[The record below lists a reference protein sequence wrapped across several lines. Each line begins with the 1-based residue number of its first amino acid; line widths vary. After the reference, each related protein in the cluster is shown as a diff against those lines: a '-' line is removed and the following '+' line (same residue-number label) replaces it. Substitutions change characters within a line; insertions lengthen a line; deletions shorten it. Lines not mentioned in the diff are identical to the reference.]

1 MEFKE
6 RYNDLKNILIQTLTP
21 LVNNKY
27 CIVDLPYHSNI
38 GDTLIWQ
45 GEMEFLATLN
55 YECVDMSSQL
65 TESLDIDT
73 DTIILFHGG
82 GNIGELYRTH
92 IEYLFQLINRFPQNR
107 IIVFPQTIY
116 YKNENILLED
126 VSRLNSHGDL
136 HFCVRDKYCFD
147 LYENKIKNLYL
158 LPDMAFCIPLDYFEK
173 YQVRSI
179 KGSLYLKRLDGEL
192 SDNNANINTDFVKD
206 WPTFYHKLNDGTF
219 IAKIIDNL
227 CKTPII
233 GNLHIIKKI
242 WDWWAYNVYRKD
254 LIKIGTEFVKSYD
267 PIYTTRLHVMILSL
281 LCGKKITV
289 VDNSYGKNLNYVKT
303 WLYDIDEISIY
314 PNNKQNNI

>member
-73 DTIILFHGG
+73 DTVILFHGG

-116 YKNENILLED
+116 YKNTEILLDDIEKLTGND
-126 VSRLNSHGDL
+126 FFN
-136 HFCVRDKYCFD
+136 
-147 LYENKIKNLYL
+147 NL
-158 LPDMAFCIPLDYFEK
+158 PKKDEAIFEAQK
-173 YQVRSI
+173 DI
-179 KGSLYLKRLDGEL
+179 NLW
-192 SDNNANINTDFVKD
+192 NN
-206 WPTFYHKLNDGTF
+206 PG
-219 IAKIIDNL
+219 
-227 CKTPII
+227 PR
-233 GNLHIIKKI
+233 
-242 WDWWAYNVYRKD
+242 RK
-254 LIKIGTEFVKSYD
+254 
-267 PIYTTRLHVMILSL
+267 
-281 LCGKKITV
+281 
-289 VDNSYGKNLNYVKT
+289 
-303 WLYDIDEISIY
+303 
-314 PNNKQNNI
+314 